1 MNMTYLSDAAI
12 TMLAEL
18 IKWSSPW
25 YIRQKIFA
33 LTKQVWR
40 YAMFMMT
47 IVMFVFFPSTKE
59 YATYRIPSF
68 VELWGSIL
76 PEPAEL
82 PATILEMPLIEESP
96 TVLLSDDD
104 FARLFPTPDAL
115 KYHVALWKY
124 IFGRYT
130 SRQIVLYDSWYPQ
143 LVYEVIDRDS
153 GSANVTAKIKAYR
166 SILRSLARKEKNS
179 KLNSL
184 TPDEERVYKLFDT
197 VTEKNRFS
205 KAAERQM
212 RGQTGQYER
221 FLQALQASGMYQEKF
236 TRIFQE
242 YGVPVELTWLPFVE
256 SFYNYKAYSHAGAA
270 GVWQF
275 ISSTARLYDLK
286 ISSAAD
292 ERFDP
297 FKSADA
303 AARLLKANHELL
315 HTWPLA
321 VTAYN
326 HGTVGMLRAARQ
338 FGSDDFGEIAMN
350 YRSSS
355 FGFYSRNYYAEF
367 VAVAQLMRE
376 NQQKFEAID
385 RLPAIT
391 FDEVRLEQRM
401 FLNDVA
407 AALSVSP
414 DELGELNRDFKKNV
428 LQSRIPIP
436 KRFRLKVPA
445 GKKEEFL
452 AAIGAP

>member
-1 MNMTYLSDAAI
+1 MTFLSDAAI
-12 TMLAEL
+12 IILAEL

-25 YIRQKIFA
+25 YIRQTMFTLI
-33 LTKQVWR
+33 QRGWR
-40 YAMFMMT
+40 YTVFMMT
-47 IVMFVFFPSTKE
+47 IVMFVVFPSSEE

-68 VELWGSIL
+68 AELWGSVL
-76 PEPAEL
+76 PETVKL
-82 PATILEMPLIEESP
+82 PATILEMPLIEEPSAA
-96 TVLLSDDD
+96 LLSEND

-115 KYHVALWKY
+115 KYHVALWKD

-130 SRQIVLYDSWYPQ
+130 SRQVVLYDSWYPQ

-153 GSANVTAKIKAYR
+153 GSANVTARIKAYR
-166 SILRSLARKEKNS
+166 SILRSLAHKEKHGG
-179 KLNSL
+179 LNSL
-184 TPDEERVYKLFDT
+184 TPAERRVYKLFDT

-212 RGQTGQYER
+212 RGQNGQYER
-221 FLQALQASGMYQEKF
+221 FLQALQASGMYQQKF

-338 FGSDDFGEIAMN
+338 FGSDDFGKIAMN

-376 NQQKFEAID
+376 NQQKFKAIE

-391 FDEVRLEQRM
+391 FDEVCLEQRM
-401 FLNDVA
+401 FLRDVA

-428 LQSRIPIP
+428 LKSKIPIP

-445 GKKEEFL
+445 GKKEELL
-452 AAIGAP
+452 AAVGTP

>member
-1 MNMTYLSDAAI
+1 
-12 TMLAEL
+12 
-18 IKWSSPW
+18 
-25 YIRQKIFA
+25 
-33 LTKQVWR
+33 
-40 YAMFMMT
+40 MMM
-47 IVMFVFFPSTKE
+47 IVMFVFFPKTEE
-59 YATYRIPSF
+59 YATYRVPSF
-68 VELWGSIL
+68 AELWGSIL
-76 PEPAEL
+76 PEPVEL
-82 PATILEMPLIEESP
+82 PATILEMPLIEEP
-96 TVLLSDDD
+96 PAVLLSDDD

-115 KYHVALWKY
+115 RYHVALWND

-153 GSANVTAKIKAYR
+153 GSANVTARIKAYR
-166 SILRSLARKEKNS
+166 SILRSLARKEKNGG
-179 KLNSL
+179 LNSL
-184 TPDEERVYKLFDT
+184 TPDEKRVYTLFET
-197 VTEKNRFS
+197 VTEKNRFA
-205 KAAERQM
+205 KAAGRRM
-212 RGQTGQYER
+212 RGQIGQYER
-221 FLQALQASGMYQEKF
+221 FLQALHISGMYQEKF

-242 YGVPVELTWLPFVE
+242 HGVPVELTWLPFVE

-303 AARLLKANHELL
+303 AARLLKANYELL

-338 FGSDDFGEIAMN
+338 FGFDDFGMIAMN
-350 YRSSS
+350 YRSST

-367 VAVAQLMRE
+367 VAVAQLIRE

-385 RLPAIT
+385 RLPAVT
-391 FDEVRLEQRM
+391 FDEVCLEKRM
-401 FLNDVA
+401 FLNDIA
-407 AALSVSP
+407 AALSVSS

-428 LQSRIPIP
+428 LQSKTPIP
-436 KRFRLKVPA
+436 KQFRLKVPA
-445 GKKEEFL
+445 GKKEAF
-452 AAIGAP
+452 AALGAPASLPASK